1 MTPACTSAPVWELV
15 TVVNGSVAHMARRIE
30 HRSPSVWHAETVY
43 TTLVDPAFLTAR
55 LAELGGRNAILA
67 DHHRVGPN
75 GRVSY
80 RLRQGVDAQHLPS
93 AIRTL
98 LGGNLTVDRTET
110 WRPEPAGGY
119 AGTVAVTI
127 PGMPGELG
135 GTTALTDTASGS
147 TLYLDGSVS
156 IPIPLVGG
164 LIEETVA
171 EQITKLLDRE
181 HAFAEKWL
189 ATHQA

>member
-1 MTPACTSAPVWELV
+1 
-15 TVVNGSVAHMARRIE
+15 
-30 HRSPSVWHAETVY
+30 VY

-55 LAELGGRNAILA
+55 LAELGGRNAELA
-67 DHHRVGPN
+67 DHRVQPD

-80 RLRQGVDAQHLPS
+80 RLRQGVDARHLPS

-98 LGGNLTVDRTET
+98 LGGDLTVDRAET
-110 WRPEPAGGY
+110 WRPDGNGVY
-119 AGTVAVTI
+119 TGTVAVTI
-127 PGMPGELG
+127 PSMPGELG
-135 GTTALTDTASGS
+135 GSTRLTNTDSGS
-147 TLYLDGSVS
+147 LLYLDGSVR

-164 LIEETVA
+164 KIEETVA
-171 EQITKLLDRE
+171 DQIRNLLDSE

>member
-1 MTPACTSAPVWELV
+1 MTPHRTSAPVWELV
-15 TVVNGSVAHMARRIE
+15 TVVNGSVAPMARRIE
-30 HRSPSVWHAETVY
+30 HRSQLGWHAETAY

-55 LAELGGRNAILA
+55 LAELGGHDAELA
-67 DHHRVGPN
+67 DHRVEPDGRVG
-75 GRVSY
+75 Y
-80 RLRQGVDAQHLPS
+80 RLRQGVDAQHLPT

-110 WRPEPAGGY
+110 WRPDDTGGY
-119 AGTVAVTI
+119 SGTVAVTI

-135 GTTALTDTASGS
+135 GSTRLTETPGGS
-147 TLYLDGSVS
+147 TLYLDGSVR

-164 LIEETVA
+164 RIEETVA
-171 EQITKLLDRE
+171 DQIVKLLDSE
-181 HAFAEKWL
+181 HTFAEKWL